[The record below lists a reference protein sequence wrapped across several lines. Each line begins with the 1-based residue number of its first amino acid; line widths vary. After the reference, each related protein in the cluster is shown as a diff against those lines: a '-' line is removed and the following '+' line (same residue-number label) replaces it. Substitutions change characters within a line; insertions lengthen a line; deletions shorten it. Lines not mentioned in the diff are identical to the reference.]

1 MSIAPG
7 SVVITL
13 RAIDKAS
20 GTMDKVK
27 ASMSLLGNQISQ
39 LGGGF
44 QAAGNIMQGFAGA
57 GVAGAVTVAVG
68 EVIKILQDSL
78 VAFTEFETA
87 LIDVSSASGKT
98 GDVLIQL
105 EKDLQAAAKA
115 AGVDFGVG
123 ATEAM
128 KALESLVKAGLEGEA
143 AIVALEGALAL
154 AKIESI
160 STAEASDM
168 LIGVLGMF
176 KLSAEEAAHATDV
189 LVNASVQGIGTAAQ
203 FARGLAYVG
212 GRAEAL
218 GFSLEET
225 TAALVAMNNQGIN
238 ATSAGQYLNMMFT
251 ALITKSDKLGFSIYD
266 ANGQM
271 LSLAE
276 ISGNLVTRLQEFE
289 TQEERNAYMT
299 EVFGARAG
307 IAANALMGLGDS
319 GDEVTAILAEMT
331 EEMGTAGTAMG
342 IVDAKT
348 DTLAGTQARLDA
360 MMENLQLTLGEAL
373 APAALFF
380 AEIMENTLIP
390 LFEDIL
396 PPVMDVIDVTMKL
409 LKFWINLGKVIAH
422 YLQPLIDRM
431 VAHFQPLVDA
441 LMVVA
446 EVVAYLTDTIIGSV
460 NDMALEIEES
470 TEEIIDVADLI
481 GDAFVDVAD
490 VVVESF
496 DTIEEGLDDMA
507 DNVANT
513 WDSIVSNTNEQI
525 QSGLLGEAQKG
536 IHDFVNCTVN
546 KQADMVEDIDGYL
559 KDLHASYIENRK
571 KILAL
576 QAAGMHAEANMLLK
590 KNEEI
595 HKKIRQLG
603 VWRNQ
608 LIQESW
614 DASTAIVQAAMDEQ
628 EYIIN
633 ASADTVDNVAERVA
647 KDIAVALDIS
657 DVKKIKDLER
667 ELHVVGSARTDPI
680 STGPIINNITLEFD
694 TAITEFDAKEHAEA
708 ILNSL
713 RDLQEEEQRQRWY
726 AR

>member
-1 MSIAPG
+1 MSIASG

-13 RAIDKAS
+13 KAIDKAS
-20 GTMDKVK
+20 GTMNKVK

-57 GVAGAVTVAVG
+57 GVIGAVTVAVG
-68 EVIKILQDSL
+68 EVIKIFQDSL
-78 VAFTEFETA
+78 VAFTDFETA

-105 EKDLQAAAKA
+105 EKELQAAAKT

-143 AIVALEGALAL
+143 AIIALNGALAL

-189 LVNASVQGIGTAAQ
+189 LVNASIQGIGTAAQ

-225 TAALVAMNNQGIN
+225 TAALVALNNQGIN

-251 ALITKSDKLGFSIYD
+251 ALITKSDRLGFSIYD
-266 ANGQM
+266 ASGNM

-276 ISGNLVTRLQEFE
+276 ISGNLVSRLQEFE

-299 EVFGARAG
+299 EIFGARAG

-319 GDEVTAILAEMT
+319 GDEVTAVLAEMT
-331 EEMGTAGTAMG
+331 ASMGTTGTAMD

-360 MMENLQLTLGEAL
+360 MMENLQLTLGEGL
-373 APAALFF
+373 APVMAFV
-380 AEIMENTLIP
+380 AEILEDYLIP
-390 LFEDIL
+390 FLE
-396 PPVMDVIDVTMKL
+396 DVIPPIVAIIDAVML
-409 LKFWINLGKVIAH
+409 VIKFFVSWGKIMSHYLQPIINNVVA
-422 YLQPLIDRM
+422 YLQPLID
-431 VAHFQPLVDA
+431 AF
-441 LMVVA
+441 MVVA
-446 EVVAYLTDTIIGSV
+446 DTIGFFISSTMEKA
-460 NDMALEIEES
+460 DDWAISLEDSIE
-470 TEEIIDVADLI
+470 DVADAADLL
-481 GDAFVDVAD
+481 GDVFDDVAD
-490 VVVESF
+490 SAVESF
-496 DTIEEGLDDMA
+496 EVITEGIDDMA
-507 DNVANT
+507 DEVVST
-513 WDSIVSNTNEQI
+513 WDTMVGDINAQI

-536 IHDFVNCTVN
+536 IHDFVNCTTN
-546 KQADMVEDIDGYL
+546 KQAEMVEQIDGYL
-559 KDLHASYIENRK
+559 NDLNDAYVENRK
-571 KILAL
+571 KIHAL
-576 QAAGMHAEANMLLK
+576 MAAGKTDEANMLLK
-590 KNEEI
+590 ANEEI
-595 HKKIRQLG
+595 RRK
-603 VWRNQ
+603 
-608 LIQESW
+608 LIQLMAWREQIIADSW
-614 DASTAIVQAAMDEQ
+614 AQSTDIVAAALQEQ
-628 EYIIN
+628 EDLITN
-633 ASADTVDNVAERVA
+633 SADVVEDVS
-647 KDIAVALDIS
+647 KAL
-657 DVKKIKDLER
+657 VLDLEKAIDLKPSTIVR
-667 ELHVVGSARTDPI
+667 ELDNKINPIRSPDPI
-680 STGPIINNITLEFD
+680 TSAPMTANITLEFTD
-694 TAITEFDAKEHAEA
+694 PILDFDARAHAEA
-708 ILNSL
+708 ILSEL
-713 RDLQEEEQRQRWY
+713 RALQEEEEIQRFKLR
-726 AR
+726 

>member
-1 MSIAPG
+1 MSVAPG

-13 RAIDKAS
+13 RAVDKAS
-20 GTMDKVK
+20 GTMGKVK
-27 ASMSLLGNQISQ
+27 ASMSLLANQISQ

-57 GVAGAVTVAVG
+57 GVVGAVTVAVG
-68 EVIKILQDSL
+68 EVIKIFQDSL
-78 VAFTEFETA
+78 VAFTDFETA
-87 LIDVSSASGKT
+87 LIDVSSASGLA
-98 GDVLIQL
+98 GDALIQL
-105 EKDLQAAAKA
+105 EEELQAAAKV
-115 AGVDFGVG
+115 AGVEFGVG

-128 KALESLVKAGLEGEA
+128 KALESLVKAGLEGED
-143 AIVALEGALAL
+143 AIKALNGALAL

-331 EEMGTAGTAMG
+331 ENLGTTGTAMG

-360 MMENLQLTLGEAL
+360 VMENLQLTLGEGL
-373 APAALFF
+373 APVMEFV
-380 AEIMENTLIP
+380 AEILENYLIP
-390 LFEDIL
+390 LLE
-396 PPVMDVIDVTMKL
+396 DVIPPIVAIIANVMTL
-409 LKFWINLGKVIAH
+409 IKFFVNWGKVIAH
-422 YLQPLIDRM
+422 YVQPIISSLIAYLEPLIDAFM
-431 VAHFQPLVDA
+431 LIA
-441 LMVVA
+441 
-446 EVVAYLTDTIIGSV
+446 DTIAYFI
-460 NDMALEIEES
+460 S
-470 TEEIIDVADLI
+470 TTMERWDNFATNLDEGTEDIIDTAELLEDAFDNVADE
-481 GDAFVDVAD
+481 
-490 VVVESF
+490 VVESF
-496 DTIEEGLDDMA
+496 EEIDDGLDNLADNMASTWDTIISD
-507 DNVANT
+507 
-513 WDSIVSNTNEQI
+513 TNSQI

-546 KQADMVEDIDGYL
+546 KQAEMVEQIDGYL
-559 KDLHASYIENRK
+559 EDLHTSYVENRI
-571 KILAL
+571 KIAELL
-576 QAAGMHAEANMLLK
+576 AAGKNAEAAMLMK
-590 KNEEI
+590 ANEEI
-595 HKKIRQLG
+595 AAKIRQLED
-603 VWRNQ
+603 WRNQ
-608 LIQESW
+608 LIYDSW
-614 DASTAIVQAAMDEQ
+614 NETNAIILAALQEQ
-628 EYIIN
+628 EDMLHRSIDTIE
-633 ASADTVDNVAERVA
+633 SITADVGKELERA
-647 KDIAVALDIS
+647 I
-657 DVKKIKDLER
+657 DVKHLIMDRR
-667 ELHVVGSARTDPI
+667 ELPVADGGARTLPVASPI
-680 STGPIINNITLEFD
+680 TNNITLEFD
-694 TAITEFDAKEHAEA
+694 SAITDFDAREHAEA
-708 ILNSL
+708 ILREL
-713 RDLQEEEQRQRWY
+713 RALQEEEQIGRFALR
-726 AR
+726 